1 MDPQP
6 LIRIAIADD
15 HPVTRRGIID
25 TIALFD
31 GFSIDIEADNGEDLI
46 MQLEQAVEMPDICI
60 LDISMPGLNGY
71 ETLKEIKRRWPHVK
85 VLVFSMYNNEF
96 SVMKMLKE
104 GANGYLQKNC
114 PPRQL
119 QRALAD
125 IYYNGIYN
133 AELAAPQ
140 LIKLLHHKDALPD
153 ITDREME
160 FLQHCCSE
168 LTYKEI
174 AGLMHL
180 STRTVEGY
188 RDALFNKLN
197 IKTRTGLVMYAVRNG
212 IVSHKDN
219 SC

>member
-1 MDPQP
+1 
-6 LIRIAIADD
+6 
-15 HPVTRRGIID
+15 
-25 TIALFD
+25 
-31 GFSIDIEADNGEDLI
+31 
-46 MQLEQAVEMPDICI
+46 
-60 LDISMPGLNGY
+60 MPGLNGY
-71 ETLKEIKRRWPHVK
+71 ETLKEIKRRWPEVK
-85 VLVFSMYNNEF
+85 VLIFSMYNNEF
-96 SVMKMLKE
+96 SVMKILKE

-133 AELAAPQ
+133 AESAAPQ
-140 LIKLLHHKDALPD
+140 LIRLLHHKDSLPD

-160 FLQHCCSE
+160 FLHHCCSE

-212 IVSHKDN
+212 IVAHKDH
-219 SC
+219 S